1 MQVKMEKIMYHRLV
15 FIPVLLIIS
24 AFACARLPGGQPV
37 NTLTPELPADTQES
51 TFPQSISTPDFDF
64 PTFTV
69 PVPTAS
75 IPTATST
82 PTLIP
87 ENNTSETGN
96 GEENISYKLQPG
108 SPLAMENIF
117 HQERGCN
124 WMGIGGQVF
133 GESGQPIGML
143 VVEIGGQLDGEKK
156 EALTLTGS
164 ASQWG
169 PGGFEFDLA
178 EKPILSSGS
187 LWVQVLD
194 LEGNPLSERVYIDT
208 FDDCE
213 RATVMVNFIHPSAI
227 IYFRHYFPLINQNP

>member
-1 MQVKMEKIMYHRLV
+1 MYHRLV
-15 FIPVLLIIS
+15 FIPILLIIS
-24 AFACARLPGGQPV
+24 ALACARLPGAQPDS
-37 NTLTPELPADTQES
+37 TLIPTVQTSTQES
-51 TFPQSISTPDFDF
+51 TFPQSISTPEFDA
-64 PTFTV
+64 PTITI
-69 PVPTAS
+69 PVPTAGL
-75 IPTATST
+75 PTVTST
-82 PTLIP
+82 PTLVA
-87 ENNTSETGN
+87 ENDISETGN
-96 GEENISYKLQPG
+96 GEEIISYKLQTG

-133 GESGQPIGML
+133 GESGNPIGML
-143 VVEIGGQLDGEKK
+143 VVEVGGQLEGEKL

-194 LEGNPLSERVYIDT
+194 LEGKPLSERVYLDT

-213 RATVMVNFIHPSAI
+213 RAVVMVNFIHRAAI
-227 IYFRHYFPLINQNP
+227 ITLQLYFPLVYQNP

>member
-1 MQVKMEKIMYHRLV
+1 MYRRLV
-15 FIPVLLIIS
+15 LIPILLIIS
-24 AFACARLPGGQPV
+24 ALACARLPGGQPGS
-37 NTLTPELPADTQES
+37 TMTPELLASTQES
-51 TFPQSISTPDFDF
+51 AFPQSISTPEFDV

-75 IPTATST
+75 LPTVTST
-82 PTLIP
+82 PTLVP
-87 ENNTSETGN
+87 ENNRSETSI
-96 GEENISYKLQPG
+96 GEEIISYQLQPG
-108 SPLAMENIF
+108 SPLAMENVF

-143 VVEIGGQLDGEKK
+143 VVEVGGQLEGKK
-156 EALTLTGS
+156 IEALTLTGS

-178 EKPILSSGS
+178 EKPILSSES

-194 LEGNPLSERVYIDT
+194 LEGNPLSEQVYIDT
-208 FDDCE
+208 FEDCD
-213 RATVMVNFIHPSAI
+213 RAVLMVNFIHPAAI
-227 IYFRHYFPLINQNP
+227 IYFHHYFPLIYQNP

>member
-1 MQVKMEKIMYHRLV
+1 MKHFKLEKLMSRRLV
-15 FIPVLLIIS
+15 LIPILLIIP
-24 AFACARLPGGQPV
+24 ALACARFPVGQPGS
-37 NTLTPELPADTQES
+37 TMTPELLASTQES
-51 TFPQSISTPDFDF
+51 TFPQSISTPEFDV
-64 PTFTV
+64 PTITV

-75 IPTATST
+75 LPTVTST
-82 PTLIP
+82 PTLVP
-87 ENNTSETGN
+87 ENRLETGI
-96 GEENISYKLQPG
+96 GEEIISYQLQPG
-108 SPLAMENIF
+108 SPLAMENVF

-143 VVEIGGQLDGEKK
+143 VVEVGGQLEGEKI

-178 EKPILSSGS
+178 EKPIFSTES

-194 LEGNPLSERVYIDT
+194 LEGNPLSEQVYIDT
-208 FDDCE
+208 FEDCD
-213 RATVMVNFIHPSAI
+213 RAVVMVNFIHPAAI
-227 IYFRHYFPLINQNP
+227 IYYQHYFPLIYQNP

>member
-1 MQVKMEKIMYHRLV
+1 MYQRLV
-15 FIPVLLIIS
+15 FIPILLIIS
-24 AFACARLPGGQPV
+24 ALACARLPGGQPDS
-37 NTLTPELPADTQES
+37 TMTPELPASTKES
-51 TFPQSISTPDFDF
+51 TIPQSF
-64 PTFTV
+64 PTPEIDVPTLTA
-69 PVPTAS
+69 PVPTT
-75 IPTATST
+75 ILPTVTST
-82 PTLIP
+82 PTLVP
-87 ENNTSETGN
+87 ENDMPETDMSE
-96 GEENISYKLQPG
+96 ESIPYRLQPG
-108 SPLAMENIF
+108 SPLAMENLF

-143 VVEIGGQLDGEKK
+143 VVEVGGQLEGEKI

-169 PGGFEFDLA
+169 PGGFEFGLA

-194 LEGNPLSERVYIDT
+194 LEGHPLSEQVYIDT

-213 RATVMVNFIHPSAI
+213 RAVVMVNFIHSSAI
-227 IYFRHYFPLINQNP
+227 IYFQHYFPLIYQNP

>member
-1 MQVKMEKIMYHRLV
+1 MYQRLV
-15 FIPVLLIIS
+15 FIPILLIIT
-24 AFACARLPGGQPV
+24 ALACARLPGGQPDS
-37 NTLTPELPADTQES
+37 TMTPELPANTQES
-51 TFPQSISTPDFDF
+51 AFPQSIPTPEFD
-64 PTFTV
+64 
-69 PVPTAS
+69 VPTLTAPA
-75 IPTATST
+75 PTNILPTVTST
-82 PTLIP
+82 PTLVP
-87 ENNTSETGN
+87 EKDMPETGMS
-96 GEENISYKLQPG
+96 EEIIPYRLQPG

-143 VVEIGGQLDGEKK
+143 VVEVGGQLEGEKI

-169 PGGFEFDLA
+169 PGGFEFNLA
-178 EKPILSSGS
+178 EKPILSSES

-194 LEGNPLSERVYIDT
+194 LEGNPLSEQVYIDT

-213 RATVMVNFIHPSAI
+213 RAVVMVNFIHSSAI
-227 IYFRHYFPLINQNP
+227 TYFQHYFPLIYQNP